1 MSVQQGTSQGFTP
14 GRIWRG
20 LKRRALHSAEWAHN
34 LLLPLAPLPEVGSE
48 LTEITEI
55 RKHAHPRTDIS
66 DHLLPLFLEALAV
79 RPRLIVELGVRTGES
94 TFAFERVARLCGSS
108 LVSVDIDDCLRASSW
123 KDWTFVKS
131 DDIEFARQF
140 PEWCRARGINP
151 EIDVLF
157 IDTSHLYDH
166 TVQEIKSWFPYLAE
180 KSKVFFHDTNQR
192 SVYFRQDKSM
202 GIGWDSNR
210 GVIVALQE
218 YLGVKFD
225 ENVSFTDCYK
235 GWIIRHNALCSGFT
249 VLERLNCSE
258 ANDSHSEDRDAIYES
273 AGSR

>member
-14 GRIWRG
+14 GRVWGGI
-20 LKRRALHSAEWAHN
+20 KRRALHSAEWAHN
-34 LLLPLAPLPEVGSE
+34 LLLPLEPLADTGSE

-79 RPRLIVELGVRTGES
+79 KPRLIVELGVRTGES
-94 TFAFERVARLCGSS
+94 TFAFERVARLCGSK
-108 LVSVDIDDCLRASSW
+108 LLSVDIDDCLRASTW

-131 DDIEFARQF
+131 DDIEFARKF
-140 PEWCRARGINP
+140 PEWCRERGMNP

-166 TVQEIKSWFPYLAE
+166 TVQEIASWFPYLAQ

-192 SVYFRQDKSM
+192 TVYFRQDKSM

-225 ENVSFTDCYK
+225 ENVSFTDCFK

-249 VLERLNCSE
+249 VLERLSVGE
-258 ANDSHSEDRDAIYES
+258 VKPSKSEDYEAVLEGAS
-273 AGSR
+273 SR